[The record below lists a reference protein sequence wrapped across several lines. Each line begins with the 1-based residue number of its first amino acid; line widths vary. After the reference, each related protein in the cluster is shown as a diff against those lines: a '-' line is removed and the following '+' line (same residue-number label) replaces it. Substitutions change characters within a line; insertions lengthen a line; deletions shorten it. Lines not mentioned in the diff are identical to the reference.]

1 MNLMKAVKR
10 LARQK
15 KGEEPSAGAPWLNT
29 FADLMNLLLCFFV
42 VLFAFSSVD
51 AEKYEQVAA
60 SFANN
65 FSIFKGG
72 GSAINE
78 GQLISTGIKQMN
90 NLGEYE
96 DTMGEA
102 SKETGENLDSD
113 SEINMKLM
121 EEKKKVSQTMYDK
134 LADLSEKY
142 KVNDY
147 MGISIDSSF
156 NYVKLSLSGS
166 ILFDS
171 GEAAIKKDALQLFS
185 KVGDILRT
193 FDGYKIELEG
203 HTDNVPI
210 RNSKF
215 ESNNWL
221 SSARA
226 LNAATYLIEEKGLS
240 PATLSWTGRGEYDP
254 VASNSTEEGRAK
266 NRRVEIKIYNDVG
279 K

>member
-121 EEKKKVSQTMYDK
+121 EEKKKFHK
-134 LADLSEKY
+134 LCMINLQICLK
-142 KVNDY
+142 
-147 MGISIDSSF
+147 SIKSMIIWES
-156 NYVKLSLSGS
+156 VL
-166 ILFDS
+166 
-171 GEAAIKKDALQLFS
+171 
-185 KVGDILRT
+185 
-193 FDGYKIELEG
+193 
-203 HTDNVPI
+203 I
-210 RNSKF
+210 RV
-215 ESNNWL
+215 
-221 SSARA
+221 
-226 LNAATYLIEEKGLS
+226 LIM
-240 PATLSWTGRGEYDP
+240 
-254 VASNSTEEGRAK
+254 
-266 NRRVEIKIYNDVG
+266 
-279 K
+279 